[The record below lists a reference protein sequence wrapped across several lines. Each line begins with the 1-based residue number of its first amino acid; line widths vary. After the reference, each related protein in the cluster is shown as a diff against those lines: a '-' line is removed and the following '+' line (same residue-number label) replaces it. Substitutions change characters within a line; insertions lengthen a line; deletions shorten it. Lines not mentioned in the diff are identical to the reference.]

1 LRNGVDEG
9 ESEELGGCV
18 VFVELIFELHLWG
31 LGEVFIRDDSVFV
44 VGVCGGADSGE
55 EHERGDGGEVHV
67 GRSLWTSPH
76 VGALERRWQRSSCW
90 S

>member
-31 LGEVFIRDDSVFV
+31 LDEVFIRDDRVFV
-44 VGVCGGADSGE
+44 VGVGDGADSGE
-55 EHERGDGGEVHV
+55 EH
-67 GRSLWTSPH
+67 
-76 VGALERRWQRSSCW
+76 
-90 S
+90 